1 MVRWMSKY
9 LRYVVESNL
18 SKWLQM
24 GCLVRWFLWLVRAVC
39 VCVCVCVSVCI
50 SLCVCMCIGVGALL
64 AFRSDDKQDLG
75 PQQRNAIYE
84 RTSKRQKY
92 QAVWL
97 KGWDSVN
104 G

>member
-1 MVRWMSKY
+1 MAADGLPGQMV
-9 LRYVVESNL
+9 
-18 SKWLQM
+18 
-24 GCLVRWFLWLVRAVC
+24 LVAGQGGVC